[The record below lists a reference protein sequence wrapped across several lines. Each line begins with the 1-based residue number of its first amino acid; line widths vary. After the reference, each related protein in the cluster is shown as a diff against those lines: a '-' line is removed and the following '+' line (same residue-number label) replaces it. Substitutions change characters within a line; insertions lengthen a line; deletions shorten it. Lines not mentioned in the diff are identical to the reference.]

1 MTIKSI
7 GIKNFRALEEVKLY
21 TDGDCVIF
29 IGNNGD
35 GKTSILEAIYY
46 CLTSSSFRAKE
57 NKYLIRK
64 NKEGFNIKLNIS
76 EGERDYIIDS
86 SYNGIEKKILINEK
100 QISDRRELIYNF
112 PCIPFISEDINFIT
126 GTPSEKWKFFDQ
138 VISLTDEEYLRS
150 IKKYKGYITERN
162 RLLKLTDKSLFYI
175 NDENIASTNIFIQKK
190 RKEAVNK
197 INRILEENYELF
209 FEKENNIKIEYQ
221 QNIESDDKEVIMRVL
236 YDNRDKD
243 IERMATQRGVHRD
256 EFIIRNGGDNYINYA
271 SKGQLRLL
279 ALLYRY
285 AQIKYINEQTGKK
298 PFVLIDDVF
307 LELDKERR
315 KVFFEKLE
323 GYSEL
328 FLTFLPGENY
338 YNNKDIKNVFYTIN
352 KGIISKLWKKTMY
365 YFLTKKNPYFKIH
378 RFW

>member
-7 GIKNFRALEEVKLY
+7 GIKNFRALEEVKID

-46 CLTSSSFRAKE
+46 CLTSSSFRSKE

-64 NKEGFNIKLNIS
+64 NKEGFNIKINIS

-86 SYNGIEKKILINEK
+86 YYNGIEKKIFINEK

-112 PCIPFISEDINFIT
+112 PCIPFISEDINFIN
-126 GTPSEKWKFFDQ
+126 GTPSEKRNFFDQ
-138 VISLTDEEYLRS
+138 VISLTDEEYLRN

-175 NDENIASTNIFIQKK
+175 NDENIASTNIFIQKN

-197 INRILEENYELF
+197 INKILEENYELF
-209 FEKENNIKIEYQ
+209 FEKDNNIKIEYQ

-243 IERMATQRGVHRD
+243 IERMATQRGIHRD

-338 YNNKDIKNVFYTIN
+338 YNNKDIKNVFYTIK
-352 KGIISKLWKKTMY
+352 KGIISK
-365 YFLTKKNPYFKIH
+365 I
-378 RFW
+378 

>member
-126 GTPSEKWKFFDQ
+126 GTPSEKRKFFDQ
-138 VISLTDEEYLRS
+138 VISLTDEE
-150 IKKYKGYITERN
+150 
-162 RLLKLTDKSLFYI
+162 
-175 NDENIASTNIFIQKK
+175 
-190 RKEAVNK
+190 
-197 INRILEENYELF
+197 
-209 FEKENNIKIEYQ
+209 
-221 QNIESDDKEVIMRVL
+221 
-236 YDNRDKD
+236 
-243 IERMATQRGVHRD
+243 
-256 EFIIRNGGDNYINYA
+256 
-271 SKGQLRLL
+271 
-279 ALLYRY
+279 
-285 AQIKYINEQTGKK
+285 
-298 PFVLIDDVF
+298 
-307 LELDKERR
+307 
-315 KVFFEKLE
+315 
-323 GYSEL
+323 
-328 FLTFLPGENY
+328 
-338 YNNKDIKNVFYTIN
+338 
-352 KGIISKLWKKTMY
+352 
-365 YFLTKKNPYFKIH
+365 
-378 RFW
+378 

>member
-126 GTPSEKWKFFDQ
+126 GTPSEKRKFFDQ

-162 RLLKLTDKSLFYI
+162 RLLKLTDKSLFHI

-352 KGIISKLWKKTMY
+352 KGIISKL
-365 YFLTKKNPYFKIH
+365 
-378 RFW
+378 